1 MGEQI
6 DRRFLRT
13 PEASEYLGLSSRT
26 LEKRRTYGTGPTYRK
41 LGGRVVYDLA
51 DLLSWA
57 DSGLKAS
64 ISEPAHRT

>member
-1 MGEQI
+1 MGERI
-6 DRRFLRT
+6 GRRFLRT
-13 PEASEYLGLSSRT
+13 PDANEYLGLPSRT

-57 DSGLKAS
+57 DSGLRAS